1 VDENKYSIRQL
12 AELTGFPART
22 IRYYVQ
28 EGLLDAPA
36 GRGRG
41 GFYYDSHLARLRQ
54 IKTLQQSGLRLEA
67 IARLLEHPEK
77 TPLPPPRALPQ
88 APHTWEKY
96 EAAPGVEISVRSD
109 VARRYP
115 GRLSGLLKLARSVF
129 KEDSDGNT

>member
-28 EGLLDAPA
+28 EGLLEAPA

-67 IARLLEHPEK
+67 IARLLEHPEISPPAP
-77 TPLPPPRALPQ
+77 PLSLPESPR
-88 APHTWEKY
+88 TWEKY
-96 EAAPGVEISVRSD
+96 EVAPGVEISVRSD
-109 VARRYP
+109 VVLRHP
-115 GRLSGLLKLARSVF
+115 GRLSGLLKLAKLVF